1 MQAQTPAPSTQ
12 MPDTTN
18 LYGER
23 KDTLQQTV
31 FTSRGNGN
39 FLSKGKDIRTEVITA
54 AGLCKMACCNLAES
68 FENSASVTVGYSD
81 AVTGARQI
89 KLLGLS
95 GVYSQMLDENRPV
108 LRGILAPFGLSYV
121 PGPWLESIQVG
132 KGAPFA
138 QTFDA
143 ASVWGPL
150 MGAKLYVGFRVTIW
164 K

>member
-1 MQAQTPAPSTQ
+1 MRKILLLSILPLLCLLRPCGVQAQTPAPSTQ

-68 FENSASVTVGYSD
+68 FENSASVTVGSPH
-81 AVTGARQI
+81 TW
-89 KLLGLS
+89 S
-95 GVYSQMLDENRPV
+95 GTE
-108 LRGILAPFGLSYV
+108 
-121 PGPWLESIQVG
+121 
-132 KGAPFA
+132 
-138 QTFDA
+138 
-143 ASVWGPL
+143 
-150 MGAKLYVGFRVTIW
+150 
-164 K
+164 